1 MRFTVSWTPT
11 AQQNLAAVWMAADD
25 KAAITSAANT
35 IDVLLAADPESRG
48 ELRFDTVRSLS
59 VPPLGVDY
67 EIVEADRIVYVLTAW
82 DTTKGGVPE

>member
-48 ELRFDTVRSLS
+48 ELRFDTVRSLA

-82 DTTKGGVPE
+82 DTTKGEAPE